1 MLLRFILLYGV
12 WITGLKKTRDMS
24 AKKLTFHLQQERLL
38 LAPRR
43 TELFDC
49 PQEQGPRTLRFWP
62 TGLKEKVCCR
72 LFQNFADKKK
82 NLAAAWGGGG
92 RLVKLCLLIL
102 TSSVSP
108 VPSLA
113 HWQVLHFVFLLMLS
127 PSLTQQCYSPFQ
139 PPKTKKQRRQYGKR
153 KSNSLFH
160 FFWCNSWQKQ
170 KL

>member
-1 MLLRFILLYGV
+1 MLLRFILFYGV
-12 WITGLKKTRDMS
+12 WITGPKKTRDMS

-62 TGLKEKVCCR
+62 TGLKEKVCRR

-82 NLAAAWGGGG
+82 KLAAAWGGGG

-113 HWQVLHFVFLLMLS
+113 HWQVLRFVFLLMLS
-127 PSLTQQCYSPFQ
+127 PPLTQQCYSHSNDQ
-139 PPKTKKQRRQYGKR
+139 KQRRQYGNR
-153 KSNSLFH
+153 KLISLFH
-160 FFWCNSWQKQ
+160 FFCCNSWQKQ

>member
-82 NLAAAWGGGG
+82 KIGSSLGWRREVGQIMSSDPHFFS
-92 RLVKLCLLIL
+92 VTSTFTSTL
-102 TSSVSP
+102 TGSSFCF
-108 VPSLA
+108 PSYA
-113 HWQVLHFVFLLMLS
+113 FFTINTTMLQS
-127 PSLTQQCYSPFQ
+127 FQ

-153 KSNSLFH
+153 KPISLFH
-160 FFWCNSWQKQ
+160 LFCCNSWQKQ